1 MRWIALL
8 PPTAPEL
15 LPAHAQE
22 LQGLQELLG
31 WHALR
36 FSPRVCLQDEAVL
49 VEVSGSTRLFGGLG
63 RLAKQLSSFVYEP
76 NSPPALVLRAQGATS
91 LIALGRLRASR
102 AGPAGLRLP
111 ADALP
116 LGTLTLAAAHLGVL
130 ERVGCRTWGD
140 LRRLPRAGVA
150 RRFGQPLLDALDQ
163 AYGEQPESHRWLSLP
178 EVFEARLELHALV
191 ENASALL
198 FAAQRLLARLQAWL
212 VARGSGLLALR
223 LVWHLDPRRNGPST
237 GELVIRTA
245 EASQNMAHA
254 SRLIAEHLAHV
265 TLPSPAHSLSLHSL
279 EVAPLVSSSHSLLI
293 QEHKRG
299 DSLAQLTERLSARLG
314 PRQVLRW
321 QPRATHVPERMQ
333 RWVTA
338 QTNAQAQ
345 GSRSAA
351 TPKQQL
357 QQLQP
362 DALLPSWLLATPL
375 KLAVRQDRPLCPGQ
389 LSLLVGPQRMEAS
402 GWAASGLAMA
412 DPLGEKSAMRDYF
425 IAVNEEACLLWI
437 YRERLERASGWYL
450 HGVFV

>member
-15 LPAHAQE
+15 LPAEARE
-22 LQGLQELLG
+22 LQELLA

-63 RLAKQLSSFVYEP
+63 KLAKQLSSFVYEQ
-76 NSPPALVLRAQGATS
+76 NSPPSLIPRAQGATS
-91 LIALGRLRASR
+91 LIAIGRLRASLT
-102 AGPAGLRLP
+102 APGGLRLP
-111 ADALP
+111 ADVLP
-116 LGTLTLAAAHLGVL
+116 LGTLTAARAHLGVL

-178 EVFEARLELHALV
+178 EVFEAKLELHALV
-191 ENASALL
+191 ENAGALL

-223 LVWHLDPRRNGPST
+223 LVWHLDPRRNGPTT
-237 GELVIRTA
+237 GELVVRTA
-245 EASQNMAHA
+245 EASQDMAHA
-254 SRLIAEHLAHV
+254 SRLIAEHLAHA

-321 QPRATHVPERMQ
+321 QARATHVPERMQ
-333 RWVTA
+333 RWIA
-338 QTNAQAQ
+338 AQ
-345 GSRSAA
+345 GSRSVG
-351 TPKQQL
+351 TSKQPL
-357 QQLQP
+357 QQFSQLQP

-375 KLAVRQDRPLCPGQ
+375 KLAVRQDRPLCPGP
-389 LSLLVGPQRMEAS
+389 LNLLAGPQRLETS
-402 GWAASGLAMA
+402 GWAACGLALA
-412 DPLGEKSAMRDYF
+412 EPLGEQAAMRDYF

-437 YRERLERASGWYL
+437 YRERLARASGWYL